1 MQKNPSLQVFSSN
14 QQTPTFPLQSTVV
27 EEEEDGMIYTV
38 AVKHHH
44 GALNSQMVNHM
55 WRKWQKCPLLVW

>member
-1 MQKNPSLQVFSSN
+1 MS
-14 QQTPTFPLQSTVV
+14 TFPLQSTVV

-44 GALNSQMVNHM
+44 GALNSRMVNHVM
-55 WRKWQKCPLLVW
+55 KRAEMSPLLV